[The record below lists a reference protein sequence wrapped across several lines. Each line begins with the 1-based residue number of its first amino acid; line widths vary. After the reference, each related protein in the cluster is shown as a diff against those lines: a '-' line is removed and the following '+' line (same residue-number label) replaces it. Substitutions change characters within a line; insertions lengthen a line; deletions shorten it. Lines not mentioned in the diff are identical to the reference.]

1 MKITLVTHSDSRGG
15 AAVVTLRLAHALRDC
30 GVDVVVLAA
39 NVETDDPV
47 VKPLASPTAVR
58 MAFLAEH
65 IDIFRH
71 RGVRR
76 DNLFYGYG
84 RTAAVAASG
93 YCRCRCRGSR
103 LGQSGNGVAA
113 RHTTA
118 ARRIS

>member
-39 NVETDDPV
+39 NVSADDPV
-47 VKPLASPTAVR
+47 VRPLASSTAVH

-71 RGVRR
+71 RVARR
-76 DNLFYGYG
+76 DNLF
-84 RTAAVAASG
+84 
-93 YCRCRCRGSR
+93 
-103 LGQSGNGVAA
+103 
-113 RHTTA
+113 
-118 ARRIS
+118 

>member
-39 NVETDDPV
+39 NVSADDPV
-47 VKPLASPTAVR
+47 VRPLASSTAVH

-71 RGVRR
+71 KCKHHGTSFVIILL
-76 DNLFYGYG
+76 DFFFI
-84 RTAAVAASG
+84 
-93 YCRCRCRGSR
+93 
-103 LGQSGNGVAA
+103 
-113 RHTTA
+113 H
-118 ARRIS
+118 